1 MAPKNDEIRIAEEI
15 VSVLPGVV
23 ARACSADREAIRYS
37 VRADGLNLRSV
48 VLNRASLRRLIEDPA
63 REVKI
68 EYLRRDLASS
78 ARRRAE
84 FQYPRLHRMMDSLY
98 RQMLPAVPLAKIS

>member
-1 MAPKNDEIRIAEEI
+1 MARKNDEIRIAEEI

-23 ARACSADREAIRYS
+23 ARACSADRETIRYS
-37 VRADGLNLRSV
+37 VRAADLKLSSV
-48 VLNRASLRRLIEDPA
+48 VLSRASLRRLIEDPA

-84 FQYPRLHRMMDSLY
+84 FQYPRLHRIMDPVY
-98 RQMLPAVPLAKIS
+98 GQMPPAVPLASIG